1 MFFIATGSI
10 LYFNNISA
18 ITDSKADYEI
28 LSKMGYT
35 NKKIKKII
43 KKQTITFFSIPFL
56 FGLVD
61 CIFATLIYK
70 SALMQNILENSFIL
84 YVPVLIAIMLTLV
97 IYTIYYGMTVHTC
110 YKTVLKR

>member
-35 NKKIKKII
+35 NKKIEKII

-61 CIFATLIYK
+61 LCHVSIQIGSYAKHLGK
-70 SALMQNILENSFIL
+70 
-84 YVPVLIAIMLTLV
+84 
-97 IYTIYYGMTVHTC
+97 
-110 YKTVLKR
+110 